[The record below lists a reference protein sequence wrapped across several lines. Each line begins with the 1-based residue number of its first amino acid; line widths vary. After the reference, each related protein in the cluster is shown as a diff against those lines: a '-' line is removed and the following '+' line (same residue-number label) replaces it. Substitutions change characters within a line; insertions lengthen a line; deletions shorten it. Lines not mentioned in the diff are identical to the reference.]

1 MHAKLGSYVW
11 AESTNSAHQNSA
23 LATLTNENIADVK
36 FLKCKLYPSIYC
48 YVLKYAN
55 KSIPSVVK
63 INRNINIMNI
73 IDNAEG
79 ITDNIE
85 ENNFSKLLNRLI
97 ILKFLII

>member
-1 MHAKLGSYVW
+1 M
-11 AESTNSAHQNSA
+11 
-23 LATLTNENIADVK
+23 
-36 FLKCKLYPSIYC
+36 
-48 YVLKYAN
+48 
-55 KSIPSVVK
+55 SIPNVVK